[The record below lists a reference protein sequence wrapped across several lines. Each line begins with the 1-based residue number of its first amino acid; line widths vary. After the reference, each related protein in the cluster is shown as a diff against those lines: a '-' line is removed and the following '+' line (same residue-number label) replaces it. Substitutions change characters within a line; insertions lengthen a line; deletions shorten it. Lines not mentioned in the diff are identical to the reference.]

1 MRTELLLGI
10 VLIAVIGGALLLV
23 ESGSNSNVSA
33 SSDAVLIDQ
42 NERTNDEGA
51 VTIALSY
58 MDPSQSS
65 EYGDEIAFD
74 TTINTHSSDIS
85 QYQLDKL
92 SYLVDSSGNKYT
104 PSGWVESEGS
114 GGHHRK
120 GVLLFSESDDSGAE
134 ILSNGK
140 YFEIIVK
147 DVDGIPKRTFRWDI

>member
-1 MRTELLLGI
+1 MRTELMLGI
-10 VLIAVIGGALLLV
+10 ILIAVIGGAVLLV
-23 ESGSNSNVSA
+23 GSGANSNGSA
-33 SSDAVLIDQ
+33 SSGMVLIDQ

-65 EYGDEIAFD
+65 EYGDVIAFH
-74 TTINTHSSDIS
+74 TTINTHSVDLS

-104 PSGWVESEGS
+104 PSGWVESESS

-120 GVLLFSESDDSGAE
+120 GVLVFSRSDDSGVG
-134 ILSNGK
+134 ILLNDRH
-140 YFEIIVK
+140 FEIIVK
-147 DVDGIPKRTFRWDI
+147 DVDGIPERTFRWDI